1 MIDIEKRGEGGF
13 GCYRIPAIICTAA
26 GTLIVSY
33 ECRLTPNDWD
43 TRAVGMGRSSDGG
56 KTWSERVLLGSHDS
70 LAVNN
75 PVLCAMR
82 DGGIIF
88 LYQLNY
94 ERTFVRRSFD
104 DGLTFSQEKEITAAF
119 ENFQP
124 VYDFNVCAV
133 GPGHGIELTN
143 GRIVIPVWLA
153 SNPKRH
159 HSPSVT
165 ASLVSDD
172 GGATWQSGDV
182 IAASDK
188 LPNPN
193 ETTAVQLEDGSV
205 MFNIRHQGKTRR
217 RAVSVSPDGKCGFT
231 EPAFDYDLSD
241 PQCFG
246 SLLGVPDKRLIAY
259 SGCDSET
266 ARENLRI
273 KLSLDSGSTWS
284 SGIEVYDK
292 AGYSD
297 IAYSDGKIYCFF
309 ERDNLTALSVETF
322 AIYT

>member
-1 MIDIEKRGEGGF
+1 MNDIEKRGEGGF
-13 GCYRIPAIICTAA
+13 GCYRIPAVICTAA

-33 ECRLTPNDWD
+33 ECRLTPDDWD
-43 TRAVGMGRSSDGG
+43 TRAVGLRRSTDNG
-56 KTWSERVLLGSHDS
+56 KTWSERVLPCRHDS

-82 DGGIIF
+82 DRGVLF

-104 DGLTFSQEKEITAAF
+104 DGLTFSPEKEITDAF
-119 ENFQP
+119 EDFRP
-124 VYDFNVCAV
+124 AYDFNVCAV
-133 GPGHGIELTN
+133 GPGHGIELKN
-143 GRIVIPVWLA
+143 SRIVIPVWLA
-153 SNPKRH
+153 SNPERH

-172 GGATWQSGDV
+172 SGVTWQGGDV
-182 IAASDK
+182 ITASDM

-217 RAVSVSPDGKCGFT
+217 RAVAVSPDGKRDFT
-231 EPAFDYDLSD
+231 EPVFDGGLKD
-241 PQCFG
+241 PQCFA
-246 SLLGVPDKRLIAY
+246 SLLALPGKGLIAY

-273 KLSLDSGSTWS
+273 KFSLDSGTTWS
-284 SGIEVYDK
+284 PGIAVYDK

-309 ERDNLTALSVETF
+309 ERDNLTALSVEVF
-322 AIYT
+322 ANL

>member
-33 ECRLTPNDWD
+33 ECRLTPDDWD
-43 TRAVGMGRSSDGG
+43 TRAVGMRRSSDGG
-56 KTWSERVLLGSHDS
+56 KTWSERMIPGCHDS
-70 LAVNN
+70 IAVNN

-82 DGGIIF
+82 DGCILF

-119 ENFQP
+119 EDFRP
-124 VYDFNVCAV
+124 AYDFNVCAV
-133 GPGHGIELTN
+133 GPGHGIELKN

-165 ASLVSDD
+165 ASLISDD
-172 GGATWQSGDV
+172 GAVTWHAGDV
-182 IAASDK
+182 IYASDI

-193 ETTAVQLEDGSV
+193 ETTAAQLEDGSV

-217 RAVSVSPDGKCGFT
+217 RAVTVSPDGKSGFT
-231 EPAFDYDLSD
+231 EPAFDDELRD

-246 SLLGVPDKRLIAY
+246 SLLALPDKGLIAY

-273 KLSLDSGSTWS
+273 KLSRDSGGTWS
-284 SGIEVYDK
+284 SGIAVYDK

-297 IAYSDGKIYCFF
+297 IAYSSGRIYCFF
-309 ERDNLTALSVETF
+309 ERDNLAALSVETF
-322 AIYT
+322 AIL

>member
-1 MIDIEKRGEGGF
+1 MTDIEKRGEGGF
-13 GCYRIPAIICTAA
+13 GCYRIPAVICTAA

-33 ECRLTPNDWD
+33 ECRLTPDDWD
-43 TRAVGMGRSSDGG
+43 TRAVGMRRSTDNV
-56 KTWSERVLLGSHDS
+56 KTWSERVIAGRHDR

-82 DGGIIF
+82 DGCVLL

-104 DGLTFSQEKEITAAF
+104 DGLTFSREKEITAAF
-119 ENFQP
+119 EDFRP
-124 VYDFNVCAV
+124 AYDFNVCAV
-133 GPGHGIELTN
+133 GPGHGIELDN
-143 GRIVIPVWLA
+143 GRIVLPVWLA
-153 SNPKRH
+153 SSPQRH

-172 GGATWQSGDV
+172 GGATWQGGDV
-182 IAASDK
+182 IAASDT

-193 ETTAVQLEDGSV
+193 ETTAAQLEDGSV

-217 RAVSVSPDGKCGFT
+217 RAAAVSPDGKRNFT
-231 EPAFDYDLSD
+231 EPAFDDGLRD

-246 SLLGVPDKRLIAY
+246 SLLSLHDRGLLAY

-266 ARENLRI
+266 ARENLKI
-273 KLSLDSGSTWS
+273 KLSRDGGKTWAAE
-284 SGIEVYDK
+284 IPVYGK

-297 IAYSDGKIYCFF
+297 IAYKDGRIYCFF
-309 ERDNLTALSVETF
+309 ERDGLSALSVESF
-322 AIYT
+322 DLN

>member
-1 MIDIEKRGEGGF
+1 MNDIEKRGEGGF
-13 GCYRIPAIICTAA
+13 GCYRIPAVICTAA

-33 ECRLTPNDWD
+33 ECRLTPDDWD
-43 TRAVGMGRSSDGG
+43 TRAVGMRRSTDNG
-56 KTWSERVLLGSHDS
+56 KTWSERVTLGRHDS

-82 DGGIIF
+82 DGGVLF

-94 ERTFVRRSFD
+94 ERTFMRRSFD
-104 DGLTFSQEKEITAAF
+104 DGLTFSPEKEITAAF
-119 ENFQP
+119 GGFRP
-124 VYDFNVCAV
+124 AYDFNVCAT
-133 GPGHGIELTN
+133 GPGHGIELKN
-143 GRIVIPVWLA
+143 GRIVVPVWLA
-153 SNPKRH
+153 SNPLRH

-172 GGATWQSGDV
+172 RGVTWQAGDV
-182 IAASDK
+182 IYASDM

-193 ETTAVQLEDGSV
+193 ETTAAQLEDGSV
-205 MFNIRHQGKTRR
+205 MFNIRHQGKTRL
-217 RAVSVSPDGKCGFT
+217 RAVAVSPDGKGCFT
-231 EPAFDYDLSD
+231 EPAFDGALRD

-246 SLLGVPDKRLIAY
+246 SLLALHNKGLLAY

-266 ARENLRI
+266 ARENLKI
-273 KLSLDSGSTWS
+273 KLSRDSGKTWPAE
-284 SGIEVYDK
+284 IPVYEK

-309 ERDNLTALSVETF
+309 ERDNLAALSVKSF
-322 AIYT
+322 AIL